1 MPQNA
6 RGAISA
12 LMTAHDLDETLTA
25 LRGAGEETRLRILA
39 LLASGELAVAELT
52 QILDQS
58 QPRVSRHLRLLAE
71 AGLIERRREGAWA
84 FFRLAR
90 TGLGADLAGFLLA
103 RLAPE
108 DPALGADRAGLERV
122 RRRRAEQ
129 AAAYVQER
137 ARAGDALRDL
147 QAPAAEAEAAALELL
162 RPAQEGRFRRFLD
175 LGAGDGRMLEIF
187 AGRFLWGLG
196 YDLHPPM
203 LAYARARL
211 QGPEFPHCELRQADI
226 LNLPEASGAADG
238 AICHQVLRYLS
249 DPPRAV
255 AEAARCLAPG
265 GRLLIGDFAPHK
277 LEELRERHAHRRLG
291 FSDAE
296 MAELCAAAGLKLVET
311 RKLKPPTKEG
321 VTLAFWL
328 AEKVS
333 RSPEAEAR
341 PAP

>member
-1 MPQNA
+1 MMAQ
-6 RGAISA
+6 
-12 LMTAHDLDETLTA
+12 DLEDMLTA

-39 LLASGELAVAELT
+39 LLSHGELAVAELT

-58 QPRVSRHLRLLAE
+58 QPRVSRHLRLLAQ
-71 AGLIERRREGAWA
+71 AGLIARRREGAWA
-84 FFRLAR
+84 FFRLAQD
-90 TGLGADLAGFLLA
+90 GFGASLARFLLEKIA
-103 RLAPE
+103 PQDAVLA
-108 DPALGADRAGLERV
+108 ADRAGLEQV

-137 ARAGDALRDL
+137 ARAGDSLRDL
-147 QAPAAEAEAAALELL
+147 QAPAAEAEAAALDLL
-162 RPAQEGRFRRFLD
+162 RPSQGGRFRRFLD
-175 LGAGDGRMLEIF
+175 LGVGDGRMMALF
-187 AGRFLWGLG
+187 AERFIKGIG

-203 LAYARARL
+203 LAFARARL

-226 LNLPEASGAADG
+226 LSLPEAPGAADG

-265 GRLLIGDFAPHK
+265 GRLLIGDFAPHA

-296 MAELCAAAGLKLVET
+296 MAELCGAAGLRLIET
-311 RKLKPPTKEG
+311 RKLPPPQREG

-328 AEKVS
+328 AEKL
-333 RSPEAEAR
+333 
-341 PAP
+341 